1 MEELE
6 KSLKAL
12 ADKNRL
18 RILKLLEVRK
28 MCVCELAFVLGITQP
43 SVSKHLK
50 KLSSAGIVESEQ
62 DRFWTN
68 YYLRNDNESLKM
80 LLLCFKKHLSSN
92 VIVKEDQEKLKR
104 VNRTRLCC
112 KK

>member
-1 MEELE
+1 MEELA
-6 KSLKAL
+6 KSLKAV

-18 RILKLLEVRK
+18 RILHLLQTRT

-50 KLSSAGIVESEQ
+50 KLSEADIIESEQ
-62 DRFWTN
+62 DHFWTN
-68 YYLRNDNESLKM
+68 YCLKDSDETANAILSCLKKRLINDPVLKKD
-80 LLLCFKKHLSSN
+80 L
-92 VIVKEDQEKLKR
+92 EKLKKAD
-104 VNRTRLCC
+104 RTRLCC